1 VKTETSHLL
10 FQRAEKIIPGGVNSP
25 VRSFKHVGMNPIYF
39 ERAEGAYLYDV
50 DGQKYLDFCLSFG
63 PHLLGHS
70 HPKVVQAI
78 SDQVK
83 KATSFGACHP
93 LEIELAEKILE
104 FYPFLD
110 KARLV
115 NSGTEA
121 VMTAVRVAR
130 GFTGRSKIL
139 VFDGCYH
146 GHSDGLLAKAGSGV
160 AELVEA
166 SSNGVPSSIVEDT
179 LIARLDDFSS
189 IERWFEKFPNEIAAI
204 LLEPIPANNG
214 LFLTPK
220 ELLVKISDIAKKHAS
235 LLIFDE
241 CISGFRVTPQ
251 GACGYYDLR
260 PDLVTMGKIVGG
272 GLPLAAL
279 AGKKEIMDKLAPVGD
294 VYQAG
299 TLSGN
304 PLAVAAGL
312 AVLREMQS
320 TRPHAWIENQ
330 TKKFVSQ
337 LEKLLSTYA
346 PSRVRQV
353 SSLFWIEFGKGS
365 HSFPPEIQSENK
377 KTYAEF
383 FKRALEAGIY
393 FAPSPYEV
401 SFVSAAHTDSALEE
415 ALNRLKKCLE
425 KP

>member
-1 VKTETSHLL
+1 MKKL
-10 FQRAEKIIPGGVNSP
+10 FERAEKVIPGGVNSP
-25 VRSFKHVGMNPIYF
+25 VRSFKHVGMNPLYF
-39 ERAEGAYLYDV
+39 ERAEGPFLFDV
-50 DGQKYLDFCLSFG
+50 DGKRYVDFCLSFG

-70 HPKVVQAI
+70 HTKVVTAI
-78 SDQVK
+78 TDQVK

-93 LEIELAEKILE
+93 LEVDLAETILK

-130 GFTGRSKIL
+130 GFTGRPKIL

-166 SSNGVPSSIVEDT
+166 SSSGVPSSIVEDT

-189 IERWFEKFPNEIAAI
+189 VEGLFKKYPNEIAAV
-204 LLEPIPANNG
+204 LMEPIPANYG
-214 LFLTPK
+214 LLVTPK
-220 ELLVKISDIAKKHAS
+220 DLLQKIQQIAKSHGA

-241 CISGFRVTPQ
+241 CISGFRVTAQ
-251 GACGYYDLR
+251 GACGYYDLQ
-260 PDLVTMGKIVGG
+260 PDIVTMGKIVGG
-272 GLPLAAL
+272 GLPLAAV
-279 AGKKEIMDKLAPVGD
+279 AGKKAVMDKLAPVGD

-312 AVLREMQS
+312 AVLTEILANS
-320 TRPHAWIENQ
+320 PYKIIEER
-330 TKKFVSQ
+330 TKRFVTK
-337 LEKLLSTYA
+337 LEKVIGEKYPLKI
-346 PSRVRQV
+346 RQL
-353 SSLFWIEFGKGS
+353 SSLFWIEFGEGS
-365 HSFPPEIQSENK
+365 TSFPPEISPENK
-377 KTYAEF
+377 KTYSEF
-383 FKRALEAGIY
+383 FKKALEAGLY

-401 SFVSAAHTDSALEE
+401 SFMSVTHTDEVLDE
-415 ALNRLKKCLE
+415 ALMNLEKCL
-425 KP
+425 KVS

>member
-1 VKTETSHLL
+1 MNSELGKKL
-10 FQRAEKIIPGGVNSP
+10 FERAEKAIPGGVNSP
-25 VRSFKHVGMNPIYF
+25 VRSCKHVGMNPLYF
-39 ERAEGAYLYDV
+39 ERAEGPYLFDV
-50 DGQKYLDFCLSFG
+50 DGKRYVDFCLSFG

-70 HPKVVQAI
+70 HAKVVGAI
-78 SDQVK
+78 TEQVK

-93 LEIELAEKILE
+93 LEIDLAEEILK
-104 FYPFLD
+104 FYPFLQ

-130 GFTGRSKIL
+130 GFTGKPKII

-166 SSNGVPSSIVEDT
+166 SSSGVPSSIVEDT
-179 LIARLDDFSS
+179 LIARLDDFST
-189 IERWFEKFPNEIAAI
+189 IENLFEKYPGQIAAV
-204 LLEPIPANNG
+204 LMEPIPANYG
-214 LFLTPK
+214 LHITSK
-220 ELLVKISDIAKKHAS
+220 DLLEKISQLAKRNGS

-251 GACGYYDLR
+251 GACGHYDMK
-260 PDLVTMGKIVGG
+260 PDIVTMGKIVGG
-272 GLPLAAL
+272 GLPLAAV
-279 AGKKEIMDKLAPVGD
+279 AGRREIMDKLAPVGD

-312 AVLREMQS
+312 AVLKEINSFPPYELITQRTQ
-320 TRPHAWIENQ
+320 RFV
-330 TKKFVSQ
+330 KKLQNVISQ
-337 LEKLLSTYA
+337 VWPLQI
-346 PSRVRQV
+346 RQL
-353 SSLFWIEFGKGS
+353 SSLFWIEFGNGS
-365 HSFPPEIQSENK
+365 SSFPPEITAENK
-377 KTYAEF
+377 RIYSEF
-383 FKRALEAGIY
+383 FRKALEAEMY

-401 SFVSAAHTDSALEE
+401 SFMSIMHTDEVLDE
-415 ALNRLKKCLE
+415 AIEKLKKCLNAH
-425 KP
+425 